1 MRVTTNDYCGKAT
14 LMQPSDSQL
23 TGVPQSVIIDPNTGL
38 PDNVI
43 IIEQP
48 SSGPKIIG
56 IFVMIWGALGILSEV
71 FSLGDNV
78 SNGGMFIAFS
88 VANLGISVGFIVGGY
103 MISNYE
109 QRGIHLSLLMIIVS
123 VLIGMAVLVLMPGL
137 IEEIVEE
144 ENLSS
149 EEEEV
154 LEGEMGLIAGI
165 GMIFVI
171 VCNGICGLIIA
182 IPMMISNN
190 GLDDSSLFGGW
201 F

>member
-1 MRVTTNDYCGKAT
+1 
-14 LMQPSDSQL
+14 MQPSDSQL

-56 IFVMIWGALGILSEV
+56 IFVMIWGALGILGEV
-71 FSLGDNV
+71 FSLGDNL
-78 SNGGMFIAFS
+78 SNGGMFIALS
-88 VANLGISVGFIVGGY
+88 AANLGISVGFIVGGY

-109 QRGIHLSLLMIIVS
+109 QRGIHLSLLMIIIS
-123 VLIGMAVLVLMPGL
+123 VLLGMAVIFLMPG
-137 IEEIVEE
+137 IIDDVVEE

-149 EEEEV
+149 AEEEQ
-154 LEGEMGLIAGI
+154 LESTMGLFAGI
-165 GMIFVI
+165 GLILI
-171 VCNGICGLIIA
+171 LVCNGICGLIIA

-190 GLDDSSLFGGW
+190 GLDDSSLLGGW